1 MFCKYKTIY
10 APTFFHYLHNFS
22 KTYRLFLNFENI
34 FLKTYSILFHTT
46 NSRPFFNNSIIFAIS
61 AAIVALAIFDGI
73 AAIVTLIVV

>member
-1 MFCKYKTIY
+1 MRLHFFTIY
-10 APTFFHYLHNFS
+10 TIFQ

-46 NSRPFFNNSIIFAIS
+46 NSRSFFKNSIIFAIS
-61 AAIVALAIFDGI
+61 AAIVTLAIFDGI

>member
-1 MFCKYKTIY
+1 MRRYFFTIY
-10 APTFFHYLHNFS
+10 TIFQ
-22 KTYRLFLNFENI
+22 KVYRLFLNFENI

-46 NSRPFFNNSIIFAIS
+46 NSRPFFNDSIIFAIS

>member
-1 MFCKYKTIY
+1 MRRYFFTIY
-10 APTFFHYLHNFS
+10 TIFQ
-22 KTYRLFLNFENI
+22 KVYRLLLNFENI

-73 AAIVTLIVV
+73 ATIVTLIVV